1 MAKVL
6 IVDNDEG
13 LIHFLV
19 RLFVKQGH
27 EVASCTDGTSALQRL
42 TAEPYDVILMDYKMP
57 GLDGLDTLTEIKHA
71 RVKTPVIIM
80 TAHGTTETAIEA
92 MKRGAYDYLLKPFD
106 TEELK
111 RVANDAIE
119 VNRLMQEV
127 VDLADSSTR
136 VTPVDTRKATI
147 VGTHR
152 KMQEVFKTIG
162 QVAEKDVTVLITGES
177 GTGKELVARAIYHHS
192 KRKDKPFMAI
202 NCASIPDAL
211 FESELFGY
219 DKGAFTGA
227 DRTHIGKFER
237 CHTGTLFF
245 DEVGDMSLGTQAK
258 VLRVLQGGEFE
269 RLGSTET
276 IKVDVRLLAAT
287 NKDLPQEVEAGRFR
301 EDLYYRLKI
310 ISIHMPPLRERLDDV
325 PALVNYF
332 VGRFAEEYGK
342 PLHFVS
348 DPALYNLRGYSWPGN
363 VRELENAL
371 RRAVLMCPGEV
382 LLPEHLVFEVDRDHP
397 LSPGTDE
404 DRLSSLKRRL
414 DTLIPEI
421 LQMSGNRAHANLIDL
436 VEAALLGRA
445 LRDCGGNQVRT
456 ARMLGISRNT
466 LRHRIKKYGLDAPDG
481 GPDPDNS
488 LPPETTPDEA

>member
-1 MAKVL
+1 MANVL

-27 EVASCTDGTSALQRL
+27 EVASCTDGASALQRL
-42 TAEPYDVILMDYKMP
+42 SVEAFDVILLDYKMP
-57 GLDGLDTLTEIKHA
+57 GLDGLETLVQIKRVH
-71 RVKTPVIIM
+71 VKTPVIIM

-111 RVANDAIE
+111 RVTADAIE
-119 VNRLMQEV
+119 VNRLMKEV
-127 VDLADSSTR
+127 VSLADTGTR
-136 VTPVDTRKATI
+136 VTPVDARTTAI

-152 KMQEVFKTIG
+152 KMQEVFKVIG

-192 KRKDKPFMAI
+192 KRQDKPFMAI

-219 DKGAFTGA
+219 EKGAFTGA
-227 DRTHIGKFER
+227 NRVHIGKFER
-237 CHTGTLFF
+237 CHAGTLFF
-245 DEVGDMSLGTQAK
+245 DEIGDMSLGTQAK

-276 IKVDVRLLAAT
+276 IHVDVRLLAAT
-287 NKDLPQEVEAGRFR
+287 NKDLQTEVEAGRFR

-310 ISIHMPPLRERLDDV
+310 IAIHLPPLRERLDDV

-332 VGRFAEEYGK
+332 AARFAEEYAK
-342 PLHFVS
+342 PLHYVS
-348 DPALYNLRGYSWPGN
+348 DPALCRLRSYSWPGN
-363 VRELENAL
+363 VRELENCL

-382 LLPEHLVFEVDRDHP
+382 LLPEHLLFENDAE
-397 LSPGTDE
+397 LSLTPATEE
-404 DRLSSLKRRL
+404 DRLLSLKRRVEAL
-414 DTLIPEI
+414 VPEI
-421 LQMSGNRAHANLIDL
+421 LQLSGNRAHANVIDL
-436 VEAALLGRA
+436 VEAALISRA
-445 LRDCGGNQVRT
+445 LQDCHGNQVHT

-466 LRHRIKKYGLDAPDG
+466 LRHRIKKYGLDAPG
-481 GPDPDNS
+481 
-488 LPPETTPDEA
+488 